1 MEDFAEGTMGRSL
14 NHGKMLKEIGTMS
27 ILLKESLTDTVS
39 IERLDEVG

>member
-1 MEDFAEGTMGRSL
+1 MEDFAEGTMGKAL
-14 NHGKMLKEIGTMS
+14 IMGKMLKEIGTMS